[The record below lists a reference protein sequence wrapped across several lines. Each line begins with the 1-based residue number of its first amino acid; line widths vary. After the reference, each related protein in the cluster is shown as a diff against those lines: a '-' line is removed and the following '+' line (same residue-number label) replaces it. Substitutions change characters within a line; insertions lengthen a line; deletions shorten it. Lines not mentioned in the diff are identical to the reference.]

1 MNTWRRCALHF
12 NGLRKWISR
21 EHTAHTEGNGMRDL
35 RGALDLVHDFAHAK
49 ITLSLIE
56 MAPRRQGDKIDRVRL
71 LDLGARWRS
80 PARPTRTAAT
90 AANLALAPSVAPPPD
105 ENLLAQQCPRA
116 MHTRPLRTPRDEPFL
131 DALCKHVSKP
141 VLLRVLTNHDERRP
155 PKDRPVSPEHRIHR
169 ARNVRM
175 YVLNE
180 STQRKSIGNA
190 DERVPV
196 VGHEREGVKIDGKQ
210 SQGAP
215 EHSENHAIQRLAWSQ
230 QKSLANRLRG
240 DLDDKSSGNK
250 PG

>member
-1 MNTWRRCALHF
+1 MNAWRRRALHF

-21 EHTAHTEGNGMRDL
+21 EHTAHTERHGMRDL

-56 MAPRRQGDKIDRVRL
+56 RAPRRQGDKIDRIRL
-71 LDLGARWRS
+71 FDLGARWRS
-80 PARPTRTAAT
+80 PARPTRTAAP
-90 AANLALAPSVAPPPD
+90 AANLALVPSVPPPPD

-116 MHTRPLRTPRDEPFL
+116 MHTRPLSAPRDEPFL

-155 PKDRPVSPEHRIHR
+155 PKDRPFSPEHRIHR
-169 ARNVRM
+169 ACNVRM
-175 YVLNE
+175 HVLNE

-215 EHSENHAIQRLAWSQ
+215 EHSENHAIQRLARPQ
-230 QKSLANRLRG
+230 QKSLANRLRS